1 MHASANSLVPKK
13 KEMNCFQ
20 CLAKQTI
27 KITTFVNQGEAK
39 KNRVTTGKISN
50 YFYRL

>member
-1 MHASANSLVPKK
+1 
-13 KEMNCFQ
+13 MNCFQ

-39 KNRVTTGKISN
+39 NRVTTGKISN